1 MSTGIIVVIV
11 VVGVLVVAA
20 AVAGT
25 MAVMRRRRLR
35 QRFGPEYDRLAG
47 ERDSKLKADTELT
60 ERERR
65 VQSLDIRPLT
75 ATARAGYTGQ
85 WAAIQEQFVDMPAD
99 AVTASQVLVV
109 EVMNER
115 GYPTQDPDQALADL
129 SVGHSDVLDRYRAAQ
144 EISVTAAAGM
154 ASTEDLRQA
163 LTHYRALLRDL
174 LGEPAE
180 GSGAQVTGTGPPL
193 VTDDPPDLEA
203 TRLSRSSGAETAR

>member
-11 VVGVLVVAA
+11 VVAVVVVAG

-75 ATARAGYTGQ
+75 ATARAGYEGQ

-99 AVTASQVLVV
+99 AVTASQALVV
-109 EVMNER
+109 EVMDER
-115 GYPTQDPDQALADL
+115 GYPTDDHDQALADL

-144 EISVTAAAGM
+144 EISVSAAAGM

-163 LTHYRALLRDL
+163 LTHYRALFRDL
-174 LGEPAE
+174 LDEPAD

-193 VTDDPPDLEA
+193 VTDNPPDLEA
-203 TRLSRSSGAETAR
+203 TRLGRSSSAETAR